1 MPNNRMNKTM
11 AGYHILMILSAVD
24 FRFNVHEDVV
34 IRDYLVQEFPFHVS
48 LDREMAI
55 ISNLRHEEWEEY
67 FIKAID
73 DFYDDSTKDERMK
86 LLDFAIQLCKADNVI
101 TKTENHYLNLLFEA
115 WEPQEQ

>member
-24 FRFNVHEDVV
+24 YRFSVHEDVV
-34 IRDYLVQEFPFHVS
+34 IRDYLVHEFPFQVS

-55 ISNLRHEEWEEY
+55 ISNLKQDEWEQHYE
-67 FIKAID
+67 KAID
-73 DFYDDSTKDERMK
+73 DFYDDSTQEERMK

-101 TKTENHYLNLLFEA
+101 TKSENHFLNKLFEA
-115 WEPQEQ
+115 WEPA